1 MSKFNYM
8 MKIKLA
14 FLLLTVNALAYSQS
28 LEFGFNVGTG
38 STYLVENSDKTV
50 NINYK
55 TPTTISTD
63 LTFTLENSNFGVVVR
78 YQFTGTSVDGNKWFD
93 LSESYFKARV
103 NDNTFLLLL
112 EYLKRNEKKLNFG
125 ANFGMG
131 YTKQIINFENEDLS
145 TNNSFPSI
153 QIGGLINYKLNN
165 KLSLKLQPSFQFFD
179 PINGLSNNKLNL
191 AKEDIHFLMQ
201 LGISYQLK

>member
-1 MSKFNYM
+1 M
-8 MKIKLA
+8 
-14 FLLLTVNALAYSQS
+14 
-28 LEFGFNVGTG
+28 
-38 STYLVENSDKTV
+38 ENSDKTV